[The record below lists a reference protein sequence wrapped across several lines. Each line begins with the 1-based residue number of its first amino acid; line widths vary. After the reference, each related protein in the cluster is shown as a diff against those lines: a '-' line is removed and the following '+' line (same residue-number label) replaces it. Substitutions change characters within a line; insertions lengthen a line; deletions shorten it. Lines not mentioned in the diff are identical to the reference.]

1 MAVAALHP
9 PQAPDRRAGATAVPV
24 VAFTRGGSARRRDR
38 VATEE
43 PLEIR
48 VAGPGEDPVAVAVTM
63 RTPGHDLELAAGFL
77 AAEGL
82 LGDGI
87 ATIRLC
93 DADGP
98 DPDGSATAP
107 GRVGRAGGSGN
118 VVQVRLH
125 GPLDRSRLRRRVEV
139 SSSCG
144 VCGHTTLEELG
155 RRCAALE
162 HDPRVAAVDPEML
175 LELPARLRERQ
186 GLFDRTGGLHAAAL
200 FDVTGRLRTLREDV
214 GRHNALDKV
223 LGVCRLEDEP
233 GPEAGGAAIAM
244 LSGRA
249 SFELVQKAASAG
261 IPIVCA
267 VSAPSS
273 LAVDAAHALGVTLVG
288 FLREER
294 FNVYAHP
301 ERISL

>member
-9 PQAPDRRAGATAVPV
+9 PRASDRRAGSLAVPV
-24 VAFTRGGSARRRDR
+24 VTFSGGTSSRRRDR

-48 VAGPGEDPVAVAVTM
+48 VAGPGEEPVAVAVTM

-87 ATIRLC
+87 AAIRLC
-93 DADGP
+93 DADGAALGGP
-98 DPDGSATAP
+98 SGTGGP
-107 GRVGRAGGSGN
+107 GLSSGN

-125 GPLDRSRLRRRVEV
+125 GPLDRSRLRRQVEV

-155 RRCAALE
+155 GRCAPLPPCPTVE
-162 HDPRVAAVDPEML
+162 PETL
-175 LELPARLRERQ
+175 IGLPDRLRERQ

-200 FDVTGRLRTLREDV
+200 FDAEGRLRILREDV

-223 LGVCRLEDEP
+223 LGVCHLEHEP
-233 GPEAGGAAIAM
+233 TPEAGGAAIAM

-249 SFELVQKAASAG
+249 SFELVQKAATGG

-288 FLREER
+288 FLRDDR
-294 FNVYAHP
+294 FNVYANP

>member
-9 PQAPDRRAGATAVPV
+9 PRASDRRAGSLAVPV
-24 VAFTRGGSARRRDR
+24 VTFEAGVSSRRRDR

-48 VAGPGEDPVAVAVTM
+48 VAGPGEEPVAVAVTM

-82 LGDGI
+82 LGEGI
-87 ATIRLC
+87 AAIRLC

-98 DPDGSATAP
+98 AL
-107 GRVGRAGGSGN
+107 GGSGTGN

-125 GPLDRSRLRRRVEV
+125 GPLDRSRLRRQVEV

-155 RRCAALE
+155 RRCAPLE
-162 HDPRVAAVDPEML
+162 HDPTLPVVAPETL
-175 LELPARLRERQ
+175 LGLPDRLRERQ

-200 FDVTGRLRTLREDV
+200 FDRDGRLRVLREDV

-223 LGVCRLEDEP
+223 LGVCRLEHEP

-249 SFELVQKAASAG
+249 SFELVQKAASGG

-288 FLREER
+288 FLRDDR
-294 FNVYAHP
+294 FNVYANP